1 MSCDINDYKC
11 SDKGLILPLT
21 NEYTWSIGFRAFI
34 YIVGLLYSFMGVSII
49 ADIFMQAIETITSRT
64 TKIKMPDPSNE
75 TGYSEV
81 EVKTWNGT
89 VSNLTLMALG
99 SSAPEILLSI
109 IEIVGNGFKS
119 GALGPSTIV
128 GSAAF
133 NLMCI
138 TGVCVFSIPDGV
150 AKRIKHVKVFA
161 VTSIFSVFA
170 YVWLAIILMV
180 ITPDFI
186 DLWES
191 IVTLLLFPIMVIL
204 AYIADKD
211 YCGKKPID
219 DESKLLEMDFSEGRI
234 RLKSDE
240 ENLLN
245 GDHADKHVIVEILRR
260 LKREEASPEE
270 MARLTAHLMEQ
281 NQSHGRGWYR
291 INAIRNLSGGTKLT
305 TPMTDRTSELLETLL
320 IEDQMGSSASFTSL
334 SDGGSKAIIE
344 FAAPST
350 AVFEKDGHARITVM
364 RHGNLKRR
372 VLFRVETIDGTAVEG
387 EDYISYKET
396 IVFEPNETEKHIDIQ
411 IIDDNIWEPDE
422 VFFGRITIESEQ
434 QSIAVVGR
442 RAITQIVI
450 LNDDDPGV
458 LEFEHPS
465 FLFKESVGTALVP
478 VTRIDGADGKITVN
492 WKTKDMT
499 AIHGRDYDNSEGTLT
514 FDHGERAKFI
524 EIKINDDKEFEK
536 DENFEINLIEAT
548 GGAKLGKLKRTVV
561 TIVNDDEFSG
571 LVSRITSLTNANL
584 DSLRLQKQTWG
595 QQFVEAMNVNGGDL
609 ETATT
614 FDYVMHFLT
623 FGWKLIFACVPP
635 ATIWGGWFCFCV
647 ALIMIGILTAFIG
660 DLAAIFGCLIGLDD
674 SVVAI
679 TFVAL
684 GTSLPDLFA
693 SRTAALNEKYADTA
707 IGNVTGSNGVNVFLG
722 LGLPWTMA
730 AIYWSSKGTT
740 FEVPAGSLGFSVV
753 VFTICS
759 LLTIMFIILRRNL
772 SVFGSA
778 ELGGPKV
785 PKIISGTYFIVVWI
799 LYVLLVSLNVY
810 EYIPGF

>member
-1 MSCDINDYKC
+1 MSCDITNYKC

-21 NEYTWSIGFRAFI
+21 NEYTWAIGFRAFI
-34 YIVGLLYSFMGVSII
+34 YVVGLLYSFMGVSII
-49 ADIFMQAIETITSRT
+49 ADIFMQAIDTITSRS
-64 TKIKMPDPSNE
+64 TKLKMPDPSNE
-75 TGYSEV
+75 SGYTEV

-109 IEIVGNGFKS
+109 IEIVGNGFQS
-119 GALGPSTIV
+119 GPLGPSTIV

-138 TGVCVFSIPDGV
+138 TGVCIISIPDGLS
-150 AKRIKHVKVFA
+150 KRIKSIKVFA

-170 YVWLAIILMV
+170 YIWLAIILLV

-186 DLWES
+186 DFWEA

-211 YCGKKPID
+211 YCGKRPID
-219 DESKLLEMDFSEGRI
+219 DESKLLEMDNSGGRL
-234 RLKSDE
+234 RLKCADD
-240 ENLLN
+240 NLLN
-245 GDHADKHVIVEILRR
+245 GDHADKQVIVEILRR
-260 LKREEASPEE
+260 LKKEDASPDE

-305 TPMTDRTSELLETLL
+305 TPMTNKTSELLEALL
-320 IEDQMGSSASFTSL
+320 IEDQMGSTPSFTSL
-334 SDGGSKAIIE
+334 SDGGSKAIVE

-364 RHGNLKRR
+364 RHGNLNKR
-372 VLFRVETIDGTAVEG
+372 VLYRVETIDGTAVEG

-396 IVFEPNETEKHIDIQ
+396 LVFEPNETEKHIDIQ

-422 VFFGRITIESEQ
+422 VFFGRITLDSEKEP
-434 QSIAVVGR
+434 AVVGR

-465 FLFKESVGTALVP
+465 FLFKESVGTALIP
-478 VTRIDGADGKITVN
+478 VNRIDGADGKITVE

-499 AIHGRDYDNSEGTLT
+499 AIHSRDYENSEGTLT
-514 FDHGERAKFI
+514 FDHGERTKFI
-524 EIKINDDKEFEK
+524 EIMINDDKEFEK
-536 DENFEINLIEAT
+536 DENFEISLIKTT

-635 ATIWGGWFCFCV
+635 ATIWGGWFCFV
-647 ALIMIGILTAFIG
+647 VSLIMIGILTAFIG
-660 DLAAIFGCLIGLDD
+660 DLATIFGCLIGLDD

-707 IGNVTGSNGVNVFLG
+707 VGNVTGSNAVNVFLG
-722 LGLPWTMA
+722 LGLPWSMA
-730 AIYWSSKGTT
+730 AIYWGSKGTT
-740 FEVPAGSLGFSVV
+740 FEVPAGALGFSVV

-759 LLTIMFIILRRNL
+759 LITIMFLLLRRNVT
-772 SVFGSA
+772 VFGKG

-785 PKIISGTYFIVVWI
+785 PKIISGSFCIFVWI
-799 LYVLLVSLNVY
+799 LYVLLASLNSY

>member
-1 MSCDINDYKC
+1 MSCDISDYKC
-11 SDKGLILPLT
+11 ADKGLILPLT
-21 NEYTWSIGFRAFI
+21 NEYTWSIGFRAFV

-49 ADIFMQAIETITSRT
+49 ADIFMQAIETITSRSA
-64 TKIKMPDPSNE
+64 KIKMPDPSNE
-75 TGYSEV
+75 TGYTEV

-89 VSNLTLMALG
+89 VANLTLMALG

-109 IEIVGNGFKS
+109 IEIVGNGFQS
-119 GALGPSTIV
+119 GPLGPSTIV

-138 TGVCVFSIPDGV
+138 TGICIISIPDGI
-150 AKRIKHVKVFA
+150 AKRIRNIKVFA

-170 YVWLAIILMV
+170 YIWLAIILMV
-180 ITPDFI
+180 ITPDFV
-186 DLWES
+186 DLWEA
-191 IVTLLLFPIMVIL
+191 IVTLLLFPIMVLL

-219 DESKLLEMDFSEGRI
+219 DESKLLE
-234 RLKSDE
+234 LDE

-260 LKREEASPEE
+260 LKREKEATPDD

-305 TPMTDRTSELLETLL
+305 TTMTGKTN
-320 IEDQMGSSASFTSL
+320 EDQMGSTASFTSM
-334 SDGGSKAIIE
+334 SDGGTKAIIE

-364 RHGNLKRR
+364 RHGNLKNR
-372 VLFRVETIDGTAVEG
+372 VLYRVETIDGTAVEG
-387 EDYISYKET
+387 EDYISFKDT
-396 IVFEPNETEKHIDIQ
+396 LVFEPNETEKHIDIQ

-422 VFFGRITIESEQ
+422 VFFGRITIDSEKQ
-434 QSIAVVGR
+434 NAVVGR
-442 RAITQIVI
+442 RAITEIVI

-478 VTRIDGADGKITVN
+478 VNRIDGADGKVTIT

-499 AIHGRDYDNSEGTLT
+499 AIHGRDYENTEGTLT
-514 FDHGERAKFI
+514 FDHGERTKFI
-524 EIKINDDKEFEK
+524 EIQINDDKVRVLNYFY
-536 DENFEINLIEAT
+536 II
-548 GGAKLGKLKRTVV
+548 
-561 TIVNDDEFSG
+561 EFSG

-623 FGWKLIFACVPP
+623 FGWKLIFALVPP
-635 ATIWGGWFCFCV
+635 ATIWGGWFCFAV
-647 ALIMIGILTAFIG
+647 SLGMIGLLTAFIG
-660 DLAAIFGCLIGLDD
+660 DLASIFGCLIGLDD

-684 GTSLPDLFA
+684 GTSLPDMFA

-707 IGNVTGSNGVNVFLG
+707 VGNVTGSNAVNVFLG

-730 AIYWSSKGTT
+730 AVYWSAKGTT
-740 FEVPAGSLGFSVV
+740 FEVPAGSLGFSVI

-759 LLTIMFIILRRNL
+759 LVTIMFLLFRRNL
-772 SVFGSA
+772 NVFGSA
-778 ELGGPKV
+778 ELGGPKI
-785 PKIISGTYFIVVWI
+785 PKILSGIFCIALWVV
-799 LYVLLVSLNVY
+799 YVLLASLNAY
-810 EYIPGF
+810 EHIPGF